1 MQNASFSYAKSLIFK
16 CIVLLL
22 PFLLRGQSRNLVVNP
37 SFEERALTTNKYRVA
52 NEVDT
57 IAEFQGWGSP
67 TLPAK
72 VYGTGKDGF
81 IVDPTNLKG
90 QRDFKARTGQNVGF
104 IIPFLIKER
113 RSYLEGALETPLEM
127 GAKYYVGF
135 WLHYHCIST
144 SGVGI
149 GFELPKNIKD
159 TSYRLCLQPV
169 AYQKQLWNFDKSRI
183 WLPVKDSFIADRA
196 YENFYIGNFF
206 SFDSTGTSGSRAFD
220 HYVAYVDDVF
230 VIKASDNVVPPR
242 KVVIKPTPPMP
253 KVLNLVQFRYNSTD
267 FELISYPQLDS
278 AVLTLKQF
286 PNLKILIT
294 GHTSTEGDAARNQLL
309 SEQRAEAVKTYL
321 ISKGVLPN
329 VCKRGALVRR
339 SP

>member
-1 MQNASFSYAKSLIFK
+1 MQNTSFSYAKSLIFN
-16 CIVLLL
+16 CILLFA
-22 PFLLRGQSRNLVVNP
+22 PFILRGQNKNLVVNP
-37 SFEERALTTNKYRVA
+37 SFEERALSANKYRVA

-57 IAEFQGWGSP
+57 IAEFQGWTSP
-67 TLPAK
+67 TLYAK

-104 IIPFLIKER
+104 IIPFFIKER

-169 AYQKQLWNFDKSRI
+169 AYQKQLWNFDTKRT
-183 WLPVKDSFIADRA
+183 WLPIIDSFIADKP

-206 SFDSTGTSGSRAFD
+206 SFDSTGTSGFK
-220 HYVAYVDDVF
+220 F
-230 VIKASDNVVPPR
+230 
-242 KVVIKPTPPMP
+242 
-253 KVLNLVQFRYNSTD
+253 
-267 FELISYPQLDS
+267 
-278 AVLTLKQF
+278 
-286 PNLKILIT
+286 
-294 GHTSTEGDAARNQLL
+294 G
-309 SEQRAEAVKTYL
+309 
-321 ISKGVLPN
+321 
-329 VCKRGALVRR
+329 
-339 SP
+339 